1 MWWWVTEQ
9 QAAVPSVAA
18 VAVLL
23 REELQRQLAGRGRRG
38 RYELLQRWRWPD
50 VLRGAKLLEV

>member
-1 MWWWVTEQ
+1 M
-9 QAAVPSVAA
+9 PSVAA